1 MRQFVRGENNGDLT
15 IIVSM
20 RMSVMSVLDEFDK
33 KAISVV
39 VRDVQR
45 KVTGTLVNVSLAAAE
60 KVRLNFRAGLGLDIP
75 PGFH

>member
-1 MRQFVRGENNGDLT
+1 
-15 IIVSM
+15 
-20 RMSVMSVLDEFDK
+20 MSVLDEFDK

-45 KVTGTLVNVSLAAAE
+45 KVTGTLVNLSLAAAE